1 MHYYFVRVSVPN
13 EDLQQMEQF
22 GKVFYCTADSIML
35 RIIQHYGR
43 DVDVISISKLD

>member
-13 EDLQQMEQF
+13 ADLRQMKQF
-22 GKVFYCTADSIML
+22 GEVFHCTADSIMST
-35 RIIQHYGR
+35 IIAHYGR